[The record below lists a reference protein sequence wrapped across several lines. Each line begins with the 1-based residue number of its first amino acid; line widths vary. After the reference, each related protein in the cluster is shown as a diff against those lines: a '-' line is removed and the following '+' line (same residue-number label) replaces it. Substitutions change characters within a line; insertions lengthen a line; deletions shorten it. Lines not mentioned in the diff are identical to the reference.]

1 MLNTSGINFFKP
13 SNNSSMNIKKILFS
27 VALSLTYLYPSMALA
42 QYDYE
47 IQQLLDRRED
57 YKIQAENLQTKIGFY
72 MLTNP
77 KASAALLI
85 SGVGIFAILEQSLDP
100 TTKVLLAGMGIV
112 GTNYCLNQQNF
123 QHCAK
128 VATDLTSYA
137 VEINNYNQQIN
148 SITRRIDSLQKSN

>member
-1 MLNTSGINFFKP
+1 MLNTSVINFLKP
-13 SNNSSMNIKKILFS
+13 SKNSSMNIKKILLS
-27 VALSLTYLYPSMALA
+27 VTLSLTCLHPSMALA

-47 IQQLLDRRED
+47 IQRLLERRED
-57 YKIQAENLQTKIGFY
+57 YKIQAENLQTETVFY

-77 KASAALLI
+77 KASAALLV
-85 SGVGIFAILEQSLDP
+85 SGVGIAAILEQNLDP

-123 QHCAK
+123 QYCAK

-137 VEINNYNQQIN
+137 VQINNYNRQIN
-148 SITRRIDSLQKSN
+148 SITQRIGSLQKSN